1 MTLRGENLALRRE
14 GLESPWKSPSRTRT
28 VRTCAGRQRQERMMQ
43 RMRQKENP
51 RNCQMGYGRV
61 GEGRGA
67 LGGTWPPP
75 GRKFRPGAAVGWGP
89 GWGVERTQKTVEFGN
104 IQDECQSAVMGGLV
118 CQAGNVGLAKERG
131 WRR

>member
-51 RNCQMGYGRV
+51 RNCQMGYGRGGGGQRSPRRNLASTWEEVQARDGCGLGAWV
-61 GEGRGA
+61 GSGED
-67 LGGTWPPP
+67 TEDS
-75 GRKFRPGAAVGWGP
+75 
-89 GWGVERTQKTVEFGN
+89 GVWEYSG
-104 IQDECQSAVMGGLV
+104 
-118 CQAGNVGLAKERG
+118 
-131 WRR
+131 

>member
-1 MTLRGENLALRRE
+1 
-14 GLESPWKSPSRTRT
+14 
-28 VRTCAGRQRQERMMQ
+28 
-43 RMRQKENP
+43 
-51 RNCQMGYGRV
+51 MGGV

-75 GRKFRPGAAVGWGP
+75 GRKFRPGMAVGWGP

-104 IQDECQSAVMGGLV
+104 IQDECQSAAMGGLV
-118 CQAGNVGLAKERG
+118 YQAGNVGLAKERG